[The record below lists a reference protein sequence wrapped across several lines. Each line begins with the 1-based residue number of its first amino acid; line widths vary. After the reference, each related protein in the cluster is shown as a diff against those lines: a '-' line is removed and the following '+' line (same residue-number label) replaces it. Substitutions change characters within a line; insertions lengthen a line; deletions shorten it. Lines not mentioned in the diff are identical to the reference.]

1 MIMQR
6 LRRSP
11 FLIRLFNWEYWSFNM
26 VYGWIMPVWFILAA
40 RARSFFFF
48 STANPSIEYGGFLM
62 ESKKKIYDLLN
73 PAVYP
78 RTLYFAAGTPTA
90 LVKEAIAQE
99 KMQFPLIAKPD
110 IGGQGRG
117 VKLLYAP
124 ADIDNYAC
132 TQVDFLLQTYI
143 PYPNEVGIFYYRF
156 PGADKGHISGIVEKK
171 MLAVT
176 GDGTASIRTLLLR
189 NPRYV
194 LQMPALEQQY
204 GSTLEEIL
212 PEGAYRE
219 LVPYGNHARG
229 ALFTDSTHLVN
240 PSLEAMMDKL
250 CKSIPGFHY
259 GRLDIRYKDWD
270 SLSRGESFAVIEL
283 NGAGSEPTH
292 MYDPKHSL
300 FFAWKEIIRHWV
312 ILWKISRANHAKG
325 NAYLTRKE
333 GLQMFRDNKQFMKK
347 LKAIGV

>member
-1 MIMQR
+1 
-6 LRRSP
+6 
-11 FLIRLFNWEYWSFNM
+11 
-26 VYGWIMPVWFILAA
+26 MPVWIFLAA

-48 STANPSIEYGGFLM
+48 SAANPSIEYGGFLM

-78 RTLYFAAGTPTA
+78 HTLFFPAGTDSV
-90 LVKEAIAQE
+90 LVKDAIARSG
-99 KMQFPLIAKPD
+99 MQFPLIAKPD

-117 VKLLYAP
+117 VKLLQSS

-132 TQVDFLLQTYI
+132 KQVDFLIQSYV

-156 PGADKGHISGIVEKK
+156 PGEEKGHISGIVEKK

-176 GDGTASIRTLLLR
+176 GDGHASIRTLLLC

-194 LQMPALEQQY
+194 LQMPALEAQY
-204 GSTLEEIL
+204 GAKLEEVL
-212 PEGAYRE
+212 PKGEYRE

-229 ALFTDSTHLVN
+229 ALFNDITHLSN
-240 PSLEAMMDKL
+240 ASLEAKMDEL
-250 CKSIPGFHY
+250 CKNIPGFYY

-270 SLSRGESFAVIEL
+270 TLCMGQSFSVIEL

-292 MYDPKHSL
+292 MYDPRHSL
-300 FFAWKEIIRHWV
+300 FFAWKEIIRHWI

-325 NAYLTRKE
+325 NSYMSQKE
-333 GLQMFRDNKQFMKK
+333 GMQMFRDNKQFMRK
-347 LKAIGV
+347 LESIGV

>member
-1 MIMQR
+1 MITRR

-11 FLIRLFNWEYWSFNM
+11 FFIRLFNWEYWSFNM
-26 VYGWIMPVWFILAA
+26 VYSWIMPVWFVLAA

-48 STANPSIEYGGFLM
+48 SAANPSIEYGGFLM
-62 ESKKKIYDLLN
+62 ESKKKIYDLLD
-73 PAVYP
+73 PVVYP
-78 RTLYFAAGTPTA
+78 PTLYFAAGT
-90 LVKEAIAQE
+90 EAAAVRRVITTMG
-99 KMQFPLIAKPD
+99 MQFPLIAKPD

-117 VKLLYAP
+117 VKLLQSP
-124 ADIDNYAC
+124 ADIDSYAC
-132 TQVDFLLQTYI
+132 TQVDFLIQSYI

-156 PGADKGHISGIVEKK
+156 PGAEKGHISGVVEKK

-176 GDGTASIRTLLLR
+176 GDGLASIRTLLLR

-194 LQMPALEQQY
+194 LQMSALEKQY
-204 GSTLEEIL
+204 GATLEEVL
-212 PEGAYRE
+212 PAGEYRE

-229 ALFTDSTHLVN
+229 ALFTDSTHLVT
-240 PSLEAMMDKL
+240 PALEAMMDKL

-270 SLSRGESFAVIEL
+270 SLCKGESFAVIEL

-312 ILWKISRANHAKG
+312 ILWKISRANHANG
-325 NAYLTRKE
+325 HSYMTQKE

-347 LKAIGV
+347 LAAIGA